1 MEDAHVVMDRQ
12 LVLME
17 NVQLPIMG
25 LILIL
30 MEIVILHARLVL
42 QMEMLICA
50 LLVLI
55 HLLNLIHYR
64 MHAAQLILYQLN
76 VLQSQLQSEHVIV
89 LWGIQW
95 VLMVYVYIVI
105 LLVIPA
111 VCLIILLLAL
121 NAKMELLLL
130 PQEPAFA

>member
-1 MEDAHVVMDRQ
+1 MDRQ